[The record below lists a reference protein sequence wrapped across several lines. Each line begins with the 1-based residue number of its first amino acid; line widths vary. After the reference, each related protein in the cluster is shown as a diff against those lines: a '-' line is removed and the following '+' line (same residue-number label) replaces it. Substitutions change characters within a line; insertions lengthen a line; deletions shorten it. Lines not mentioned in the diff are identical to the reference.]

1 MGYWQKAS
9 ELEPKN
15 GEYWFAMG
23 TIYAKNGDTKQQMK
37 LFKKAAK
44 LGSLSAKNWLKN
56 NSTSK

>member
-1 MGYWQKAS
+1 
-9 ELEPKN
+9 
-15 GEYWFAMG
+15 MG

-44 LGSLSAKNWLKN
+44 LGSLSAKNWLKY